1 MSFDLNEKI
10 GLIKNETLENLRD
23 SYYVE
28 NLIMKIGIFG
38 GKPNQIPEFL
48 KPFFGGLNLW
58 QNPNQLAK
66 FLVLLSNY
74 RIRSYAEIGAYFGGT
89 FITICE
95 YLKRFN
101 FDFQKAYAI
110 DPNSYYVGSDM
121 ANKKSL
127 LDEYII
133 YNSDINRK
141 IAERKKHNEFEFDF
155 KSMKAKSADAFK
167 AMKEDHIDFVFIDGN
182 HDIKNVLEDFEN
194 ARKLNAKIIAIHDIN
209 SVCDDSWKKIIKD
222 YSKDY
227 DAKEIRDI
235 YSDKYNYFGFGIMI
249 KKGKEVKS

>member
-141 IAERKKHNEFEFDF
+141 IA
-155 KSMKAKSADAFK
+155 DAVK

-249 KKGKEVKS
+249 KKGKEVKSWERYCFFVLYFYFLWIT